1 MPPRQP
7 CLSPGNLETI
17 PARSG
22 VRFVRVLPLD
32 LKLTLVFLLPP
43 CPGPGSGWT
52 TVFPRFVPRP
62 PCCSPS
68 RSPCPR
74 TEHRERRED
83 FQNWRAIGVA
93 VISGI
98 DIPGNCCSHHHFC
111 RTDPSGDDV
120 TATALSLLNSDP
132 ASPRTSGLGRTG
144 FLGWVT
150 AEVWE
155 VWCILIAQQPEST
168 VVDVRGT
175 STNGLGHSHSCDL
188 QSIAIVS
195 GPGDCLSIDRARTNV

>member
-155 VWCILIAQQPEST
+155 VWCILIVQYRRNET
-168 VVDVRGT
+168 LL
-175 STNGLGHSHSCDL
+175 N
-188 QSIAIVS
+188 
-195 GPGDCLSIDRARTNV
+195 NNN

>member
-83 FQNWRAIGVA
+83 FQNWRAIGIA

-155 VWCILIAQQPEST
+155 VWCILIYICTVGVPSCCVST
-168 VVDVRGT
+168 VGIR
-175 STNGLGHSHSCDL
+175 H
-188 QSIAIVS
+188 
-195 GPGDCLSIDRARTNV
+195 